1 MRLKLV
7 ITALSLACA
16 LAFAACGE
24 ENAGGPGARPAAP
37 GGGGGAAAPANP
49 DAATGPMPDDAF
61 KAKLTVAAPP
71 ARLAPGEQAT
81 LNVKVRNASTVQW
94 PVSGRP
100 GDGFFQVNLG
110 DHWQD
115 SAGKEAKID
124 DRIAM
129 PRSLDRGEEVEIQL
143 PVKAPDKAGDYVLE
157 IDMVQEGV
165 AWFAQK
171 GSEPLKLNIKVGK

>member
-1 MRLKLV
+1 MRLKLF
-7 ITALSLACA
+7 ITALAVACS

-24 ENAGGPGARPAAP
+24 ENPPGPGARPAA
-37 GGGGGAAAPANP
+37 GGGAAPANP
-49 DAATGPMPDDAF
+49 DAATGPMPDDGF
-61 KAKLTVAAPP
+61 KARLTVANPP
-71 ARLAPGEQAT
+71 TRLAPGEQTT

-115 SAGKEAKID
+115 SSGKEAKID
-124 DRIAM
+124 DRIAL
-129 PRSLDRGEEVEIQL
+129 PRSLDRGEEVEMQL
-143 PVKAPDKAGDYVLE
+143 PVKAPDKPGDYVLE

-165 AWFAQK
+165 SWFAQK